1 MVVLGGVDGWVGW
14 CGGKLSSYGGLRI
27 LLAKWVG
34 GARVDWEGGYMKR
47 QHFDIRLNGSV
58 VATTFA
64 WNAAIR
70 AIERLV
76 RERARLVAATD
87 KKDDRWSRETAPPS
101 TRGWDASDWQ
111 SAAGTAPGRRLHTAR
126 AASWCRLR
134 LQLAASV
141 YKLVESHTEGPI
153 TVPLREPTRGHRTW
167 RSAHETL
174 RYDIEL
180 RGSIPTC

>member
-1 MVVLGGVDGWVGW
+1 
-14 CGGKLSSYGGLRI
+14 
-27 LLAKWVG
+27 
-34 GARVDWEGGYMKR
+34 MKR
-47 QHFDIRLNGSV
+47 QYFDISLNGSV

-76 RERARLVAATD
+76 RERARSVAVEGEKGA
-87 KKDDRWSRETAPPS
+87 
-101 TRGWDASDWQ
+101 
-111 SAAGTAPGRRLHTAR
+111 
-126 AASWCRLR
+126 
-134 LQLAASV
+134 V
-141 YKLVESHTEGPI
+141 YKLVESHTGGPDKWHF
-153 TVPLREPTRGHRTW
+153 THGHRTW

>member
-1 MVVLGGVDGWVGW
+1 
-14 CGGKLSSYGGLRI
+14 
-27 LLAKWVG
+27 
-34 GARVDWEGGYMKR
+34 MKR
-47 QHFDIRLNGSV
+47 QYFDISLNGAV

-76 RERARLVAATD
+76 RERAREVAGCSTTYAQANAAYTLVD
-87 KKDDRWSRETAPPS
+87 
-101 TRGWDASDWQ
+101 
-111 SAAGTAPGRRLHTAR
+111 
-126 AASWCRLR
+126 
-134 LQLAASV
+134 
-141 YKLVESHTEGPI
+141 SHTEGPDKWHF
-153 TVPLREPTRGHRTW
+153 THGHRTW